1 MGLDRDMIEFPDP
14 SLANDEGLLAV
25 GGDLKPETLLA
36 AYSRGIFPWYAE
48 NQPILWWSPNP
59 RMVLF
64 PAEFYC
70 SRRLRRRMRQNI
82 YTVSWDTAFDQVI
95 NTCADIPRR
104 GEQGSWIFA
113 EMIAAYSQMHALDY
127 AHSVEVWRGEE
138 LVGGLY
144 GVLVNKVFFAESMF
158 SRSIDASK
166 MALAMLSE
174 RALREGWYVI
184 DCQFHTDHL
193 QRLGAREISRDDFM
207 NILNKG

>member
-1 MGLDRDMIEFPDP
+1 
-14 SLANDEGLLAV
+14 
-25 GGDLKPETLLA
+25 
-36 AYSRGIFPWYAE
+36 
-48 NQPILWWSPNP
+48 
-59 RMVLF
+59 
-64 PAEFYC
+64 
-70 SRRLRRRMRQNI
+70 MRQNI
-82 YTVSWDTAFDQVI
+82 YTVSWDIAFDQVI

-113 EMIAAYSQMHALDY
+113 EMIAAYSQMHALDH